1 MSNIS
6 EIDRNFAVDDNVSR
20 EGMGWFDPK
29 QPPFALHG
37 LLFDDDGYKRM
48 DSAVAK
54 AVNDG
59 VFTLHR
65 HTSGGRVTFETD
77 SKYIAIYVKC
87 GIAQSSTMPL
97 TSYTG
102 FDLYLER
109 EDGSLEFTNVFV
121 PPVSVNGSYQGIFNF
136 REPGMHKVL
145 IHFPLYNAVEAL
157 YIGLDQTSVINSY
170 SPYVSELPVIY
181 YGSSITQGGCVSR
194 PGNAFPAIA
203 SRLSKRDFWCYGFSG
218 SARGESEMA
227 EYIAAQPMS
236 AFVLDYDHND
246 CDNRERLA
254 KQHPMFYQT
263 VRASHPDIPIII
275 MTAPYAARP
284 FYDDHPR
291 QSKEILRQTYD
302 NAKAAG
308 DWVYFIDGGVLFGA
322 DKDAAL
328 VDRIH
333 PGDVGHLMMAHAV
346 VQCLEDI
353 AKKEKH
359 LALERNT

>member
-1 MSNIS
+1 MRHIS
-6 EIDRNFAVDDNVSR
+6 EIDKNFVVNEDIDQP
-20 EGMGWFDPK
+20 GMRWFDPK
-29 QPPFALHG
+29 LPPFQLHG
-37 LLFDDDGYKRM
+37 LIYDDQGYKRM
-48 DSAVAK
+48 DSDVAG
-54 AVNDG
+54 AVNEG
-59 VFTLHR
+59 VFALHR
-65 HTSGGRVTFETD
+65 HTSGGRITFETD
-77 SKYIAIYVKC
+77 SKYIALHVKC
-87 GIAQSSTMPL
+87 GFANSSTMPL
-97 TSYTG
+97 TSYVG

-109 EDGSLEFTNVFV
+109 EDGSLEFTNAFV
-121 PPVSVNGSYQGIFNF
+121 PPVTINGNYQGIFSF
-136 REPGMHKVL
+136 REPGTHKIL
-145 IHFPLYNAVEAL
+145 IHFPLYNTVEAL
-157 YIGLDQTSVINSY
+157 HIGLDGDCVVNFY
-170 SPYVSELPVIY
+170 SPYTSEVPVVY

-218 SARGESEMA
+218 SARGEKEMA

-254 KQHPMFYQT
+254 KQHPMFYRT
-263 VRASHPDIPIII
+263 IRESHPDIPII

-291 QSKEILRQTYD
+291 QSKEILRKTYE

-308 DWVYFIDGGVLFGA
+308 DWVYFIDCGSLFGE

-333 PGDVGHLMMAHAV
+333 PGDVGHLKMAHAV
-346 VQCLEDI
+346 LDCLKDI
-353 AKKEKH
+353 EKRRSQAFRKE
-359 LALERNT
+359 